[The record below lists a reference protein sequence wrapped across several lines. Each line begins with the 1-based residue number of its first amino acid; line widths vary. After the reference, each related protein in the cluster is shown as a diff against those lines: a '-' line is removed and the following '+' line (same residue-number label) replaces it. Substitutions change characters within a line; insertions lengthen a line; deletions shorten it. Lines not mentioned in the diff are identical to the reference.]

1 MWSFPLI
8 IEANQ
13 RLHMF
18 RILLQKSR
26 LFKLKKIGFFSVFF
40 SFFLFKSLQ
49 NLSRHKLGEINCKE
63 FIQARTFLRI
73 YIRNKIQFI
82 EFQWIYLKKKS
93 AIFIHSQILAVFLF
107 EWVHFQKNIF
117 QFWWSKN
124 LPCRD
129 LQPKKFVSNFN
140 LLSTI
145 YWLSKFLIFQI
156 FSSAIYF
163 YKDKIQN
170 LIRFRHYQV
179 AKIRVLEKSSSKL
192 SACGECLVVSN

>member
-82 EFQWIYLKKKS
+82 EFQWIYFKKK
-93 AIFIHSQILAVFLF
+93 IG
-107 EWVHFQKNIF
+107 HFYSFSNLGGFSIRMGAFSKKYFSVLMVQKP
-117 QFWWSKN
+117 S
-124 LPCRD
+124 L
-129 LQPKKFVSNFN
+129 
-140 LLSTI
+140 
-145 YWLSKFLIFQI
+145 
-156 FSSAIYF
+156 
-163 YKDKIQN
+163 
-170 LIRFRHYQV
+170 
-179 AKIRVLEKSSSKL
+179 
-192 SACGECLVVSN
+192 

>member
-1 MWSFPLI
+1 
-8 IEANQ
+8 
-13 RLHMF
+13 MF

-26 LFKLKKIGFFSVFF
+26 LFKLKKIVFFLVFF

-82 EFQWIYLKKKS
+82 EFQWIYFLKKS
-93 AIFIHSQILAVFLF
+93 AIFIHSQILADFLF

-124 LPCRD
+124 FPSRVYREI
-129 LQPKKFVSNFN
+129 QPKMFIRFVSNFN
-140 LLSTI
+140 LLSSI
-145 YWLSKFLIFQI
+145 YWLSKFLTFQT
-156 FSSAIYF
+156 FSSAIY
-163 YKDKIQN
+163 
-170 LIRFRHYQV
+170 L
-179 AKIRVLEKSSSKL
+179 
-192 SACGECLVVSN
+192 